1 MSSIKK
7 YLSYPQV
14 FVPSI
19 LFIII
24 RDNSYKK
31 ILNRDIKHEDS
42 AKVDDRNS
50 LYDSNYLWATQD
62 IDSQELYEKIK
73 SNKIV
78 KSSTHLIL

>member
-1 MSSIKK
+1 MSSIKN
-7 YLSYPQV
+7 YLSHPQV

-31 ILNRDIKHEDS
+31 NLNRDIKHEDP
-42 AKVDDRNS
+42 AKVDARNS
-50 LYDSNYLWATQD
+50 LQDSNYLWATQD
-62 IDSQELYEKIK
+62 IDSKEFYKKIK
-73 SNKIV
+73 NNKIV

>member
-7 YLSYPQV
+7 YLCHPQI
-14 FVPSI
+14 FMPSI

-31 ILNRDIKHEDS
+31 ILNHDIKHEVS
-42 AKVDDRNS
+42 AQADDHNS
-50 LYDSNYLWATQD
+50 LHDSNYLWATQD
-62 IDSQELYEKIK
+62 IDSLELYEKIK
-73 SNKIV
+73 SNKIT

>member
-7 YLSYPQV
+7 YLSHPQV

-31 ILNRDIKHEDS
+31 ILNRDIKHEDP
-42 AKVDDRNS
+42 AQVDDCNS
-50 LYDSNYLWATQD
+50 LHDSNY
-62 IDSQELYEKIK
+62 
-73 SNKIV
+73 
-78 KSSTHLIL
+78 